1 VGDSIIKLEL
11 TLNEVNYILESLADK
26 PYREVFELIG
36 KIKEQA
42 TPQVKQERPEQFLTK
57 RDFPK

>member
-1 VGDSIIKLEL
+1 MGDNILKLEL

-26 PYREVFELIG
+26 PYREVFELVS

-42 TPQVKQERPEQFLTK
+42 SPQVEQ
-57 RDFPK
+57 RNP

>member
-1 VGDSIIKLEL
+1 MDNRIKLEL
-11 TLNEVNYILESLADK
+11 SLGEVNYILETLAEK

-42 TPQVKQERPEQFLTK
+42 TPQVENK
-57 RDFPK
+57 

>member
-1 VGDSIIKLEL
+1 MDKRIRLEL
-11 TLNEVNYILESLADK
+11 SLAETNYILETLAEK

-42 TPQVKQERPEQFLTK
+42 TPQVENK
-57 RDFPK
+57 